1 MKKIAIFLIFILGCV
16 LGLFIYNNYKKD
28 IENNRLDKIEAI
40 KAHYSLYVT
49 TNKEANLY
57 EKNDEEYKI
66 IGSLSKGT
74 VVSLSDIIIDENTK
88 YFHINDLDYFIEVEN
103 VNPTTETIENDNYY
117 KNYVVFNENIITN
130 DITKFYDD
138 NDNVYTVNKSYNLP
152 IIIKDTDKYYVEI
165 FNRLFYVKKED
176 VKEIIENNNSD
187 IKTRNNIRTLAYHF
201 VYKDGERCDNS
212 YICHPESQFRSHIK
226 YLSDNNYF
234 ALTMKDLK
242 LFLEG
247 KIQIPEKS
255 IVLTL
260 DDGYLIENA
269 VEILEEYKI
278 HATYFV
284 VASWI
289 DPSKINS
296 TYVELQSH
304 TNNMHNANK
313 CPGGNQGSQLLCE
326 DKDVILEDLKISR
339 EKLNGAFAFAYPFY
353 DYNDRLIEILKE
365 TGFEMAFIGIHNT
378 LGMSKPGTDL
388 FRIPRLT
395 LSSLTTMEDF
405 IDTLR

>member
-152 IIIKDTDKYYVEI
+152 ILIKDTDKYYVEI

-187 IKTRNNIRTLAYHF
+187 IKTRNDIRTLAYHF

-212 YICHPESQFRSHIK
+212 YICHPESQFNYERFKIIFRRKDTNTRKK
-226 YLSDNNYF
+226 YSSYLRWW
-234 ALTMKDLK
+234 
-242 LFLEG
+242 LFNRKCG
-247 KIQIPEKS
+247 WNSRRIQ
-255 IVLTL
+255 
-260 DDGYLIENA
+260 
-269 VEILEEYKI
+269 
-278 HATYFV
+278 
-284 VASWI
+284 
-289 DPSKINS
+289 
-296 TYVELQSH
+296 
-304 TNNMHNANK
+304 
-313 CPGGNQGSQLLCE
+313 
-326 DKDVILEDLKISR
+326 
-339 EKLNGAFAFAYPFY
+339 
-353 DYNDRLIEILKE
+353 
-365 TGFEMAFIGIHNT
+365 NT
-378 LGMSKPGTDL
+378 RYL
-388 FRIPRLT
+388 FRSCFMDR
-395 LSSLTTMEDF
+395 SK
-405 IDTLR
+405 